1 MLPKNKASRAQ
12 QYLMYFY
19 SNGGVLLF
27 QLYYNKNIV
36 VFLYSNKSSSRF
48 TSHSSYSEIVL
59 KPKKKGRVPTAYKG
73 LQEPSQGGSPVS
85 TQRDRNVKKHLGKA
99 VFLQLSAK
107 VENTQKTNNLG

>member
-19 SNGGVLLF
+19 SNGRVLLF

-48 TSHSSYSEIVL
+48 TSHSSYSEKVL
-59 KPKKKGRVPTAYKG
+59 KPKKKRESPYCVQRTSGALTGWLSSQHTKGQKCKIALRKGSFSTAIGKSG
-73 LQEPSQGGSPVS
+73 
-85 TQRDRNVKKHLGKA
+85 KHTEDK
-99 VFLQLSAK
+99 
-107 VENTQKTNNLG
+107 